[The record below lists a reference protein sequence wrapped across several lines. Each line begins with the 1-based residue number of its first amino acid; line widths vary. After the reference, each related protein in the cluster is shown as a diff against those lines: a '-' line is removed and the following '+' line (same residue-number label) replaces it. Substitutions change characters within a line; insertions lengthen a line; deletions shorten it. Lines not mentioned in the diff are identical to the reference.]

1 MRTAFIE
8 TMERIAAEDE
18 RVCLLVGD
26 LGFGVVHRFAERF
39 PRQFV
44 NVGVA
49 EQNMAGLAAG
59 MALCG
64 KVVFTYSISNF
75 PTLRCMEQ
83 IRNDICYHEADVKVV
98 CVGGG
103 VAYGSVGATHFAT
116 EDVAMMRALPNMAVV
131 APCDPVEAERATLAV
146 LQRRGPCYLRL
157 GRAGEATIHAP
168 DVSFELGRA
177 ITVREGGDVA
187 IFGAGSI
194 LRNAL
199 ALAEALA
206 GRGVDARVISMHTIK
221 PIDRDAIA
229 RAAEETRAI
238 VTVEEHSVIGGLG
251 SAVLETL
258 SDMGGPG
265 VPVKRIGLPAQFA
278 SAVGSQEYLW
288 GLYGLSVEAMLGE
301 VEAFLARL
309 PDSA

>member
-8 TMERIAAEDE
+8 TMERIAAQDE

-26 LGFGVVHRFAERF
+26 LGFGVVQRFAERF

-64 KVVFTYSISNF
+64 KIVFTYSISNF

-116 EDVAMMRALPNMAVV
+116 EDVAMMRALPNMTVV
-131 APCDPVEAERATLAV
+131 APCDPLEAERATLAV
-146 LQRRGPCYLRL
+146 SRQPGPCYLRL
-157 GRAGEATIHAP
+157 GRAGEASVHTTDP
-168 DVSFELGRA
+168 GFQLGRA
-177 ITVREGGDVA
+177 ITVREGGDLT
-187 IFGAGSI
+187 IISAGSL

-199 ALAEALA
+199 QLAEMLDT
-206 GRGVDARVISMHTIK
+206 RGIRARVVSMHTIK
-221 PIDRDAIA
+221 PIDEEAIA
-229 RAAEETRAI
+229 RAARETGAI
-238 VTVEEHSVIGGLG
+238 VTVEEHSLIGGLG
-251 SAVLETL
+251 SAVLEAL
-258 SDMGGPG
+258 SDTGSPG
-265 VPVKRIGLPAQFA
+265 VPVKRIGLPPQFA
-278 SAVGSQEYLW
+278 SAVGSQRYLW
-288 GLYGLSVEAMLGE
+288 EVYGLSVETMLGE

-309 PDSA
+309 PGR